1 MQVSNIID
9 HKGHLIEL
17 EKLLGPTCLVKAL
30 DNISRAHRAYCDIDI
45 CKACIVVL
53 PEWKKIELIMKLRK
67 GVGDLGNLGM
77 TFSRDHPSLI
87 HPSIH
92 TSFKPKDAINLTN
105 IHVISGWF
113 DISSYCVHRISHFD
127 FELLEIVMAIYL
139 GIQEL
144 VKSKFICELI
154 HHGWMNSMIKQVSFR
169 LRAVSF
175 PS

>member
-1 MQVSNIID
+1 MKEDRID
-9 HKGHLIEL
+9 NEEERGWGLGELGDDIFKGSS
-17 EKLLGPTCLVKAL
+17 
-30 DNISRAHRAYCDIDI
+30 IS
-45 CKACIVVL
+45 
-53 PEWKKIELIMKLRK
+53 
-67 GVGDLGNLGM
+67 
-77 TFSRDHPSLI
+77 

-92 TSFKPKDAINLTN
+92 PTSFKPKDAINLTN

-154 HHGWMNSMIKQVSFR
+154 HHG
-169 LRAVSF
+169 
-175 PS
+175 